1 MAAAAGTR
9 VDFIEKPQ
17 YSIKEVEGKF
27 RDYVE
32 FDGKTFET
40 VCAAAVVNAWS
51 YEIDPATGA
60 MFVRIGT
67 KHRFQVLSFSNTLNT
82 LENARAGK
90 NLDEAPRSVPRYHFC
105 VIKFVV
111 NIGGSIDYPQT
122 KLKDSACE
130 LWLAHSPEFDFE
142 SLFKM
147 APKMWSI
154 HPVEETYKESMYS
167 SVVWDYKTSRNVAEY
182 CDVYFHDCRLDDL
195 SKLWKAR
202 ISGTRKKDINDIEQA
217 KAEKDSKFWA
227 ELKIIKELD
236 VGEELRKLIQED
248 GTDVKMSVVEQDFKD
263 FCKTFQSKHRHE

>member
-105 VIKFVV
+105 VIKLVV
-111 NIGGSIDYPQT
+111 NVGDSIDYPQT
-122 KLKDSACE
+122 KLKDSACA
-130 LWLAHSPEFDFE
+130 LWLAQSPEFDFE
-142 SLFKM
+142 SLFK
-147 APKMWSI
+147 KVHSSWSI
-154 HPVEETYKESMYS
+154 GLIEESLKESMYA
-167 SVVWDYKTSRNVAEY
+167 SVVWDYKASRNVAEY
-182 CDVYFHDCRLDDL
+182 CDVYFHDCRVNDMMQLQ
-195 SKLWKAR
+195 KAR
-202 ISGTRKKDINDIEQA
+202 DAAMVVNMNLYAQFNAMVANS
-217 KAEKDSKFWA
+217 
-227 ELKIIKELD
+227 
-236 VGEELRKLIQED
+236 QED
-248 GTDVKMSVVEQDFKD
+248 GLLINKETHSESSYVKVGPIINEPKVHSDDVKMEQ
-263 FCKTFQSKHRHE
+263 